1 MTLEHLTQLL
11 DRKAIA
17 RGLLHSSNLN
27 RRSITELTRLTYSRV
42 RSLEPLDT
50 GLTTEQ
56 LLGLLVKLNEV
67 QEGTR

>member
-67 QEGTR
+67 QEVTR